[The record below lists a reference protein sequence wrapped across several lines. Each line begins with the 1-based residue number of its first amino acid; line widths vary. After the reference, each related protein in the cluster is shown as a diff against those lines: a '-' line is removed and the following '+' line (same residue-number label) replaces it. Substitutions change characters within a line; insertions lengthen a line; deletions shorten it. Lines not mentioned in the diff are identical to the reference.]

1 MSQSTSS
8 RFWAVLGAGIL
19 VIVGVG
25 IMLAVLGR
33 GPGENAPIPPSPS
46 PVPADNPA
54 VATVGDR
61 SIDRSLW
68 AETVLLDQVMSG
80 MAGQPAPTP
89 EDTLERLINEEMVLQ
104 AVPPEQ
110 APTAEQVEARIAT
123 LEQTWAVDDAAL
135 VRTLEKVGLTRAA
148 FERIVGRLLA
158 VEAGLETLQ
167 RQGYDTTAW
176 LEEQRASVDIVLNEE
191 LENVM
196 VVPYIPIA
204 QSTVATP
211 LPSPLSP
218 LPVPAT
224 ETPETQTY
232 VVPASM
238 PTLTPDFSIPEVAPD
253 FTLQRSNGGKFTL
266 SEQLTQGPVVLVF
279 FQRCG

>member
-1 MSQSTSS
+1 MNQSTSS

-19 VIVGVG
+19 VIAGVG

-46 PVPADNPA
+46 PVPADNPV

-61 SIDRSLW
+61 SIDESLW
-68 AETVLLDQVMSG
+68 TETVLLDQVMSG

-89 EDTLERLINEEMVLQ
+89 EETLERLINEELVLQ

-110 APTAEQVEARIAT
+110 APATEQVEARIAT
-123 LEQTWAVDDAAL
+123 LEQTWEVDDATL

-148 FERIVGRLLA
+148 FERVVGRLLA
-158 VEAGLETLQ
+158 VEASLETLQ

-176 LEEQRASVDIVLNEE
+176 LEEQRASVDIMLNEE

-196 VVPYIPIA
+196 AVPYIPIA

-224 ETPETQTY
+224 ETPQPQTY

-238 PTLTPDFSIPEVAPD
+238 PTPTPDFAIPEVAPD
-253 FTLQRSNGGKFTL
+253 FTLQRANGGEFTL
-266 SEQLTQGPVVLVF
+266 SEQLAQGPVVLIF
-279 FQRCG
+279 FQKCG

>member
-1 MSQSTSS
+1 
-8 RFWAVLGAGIL
+8 
-19 VIVGVG
+19 
-25 IMLAVLGR
+25 
-33 GPGENAPIPPSPS
+33 
-46 PVPADNPA
+46 
-54 VATVGDR
+54 
-61 SIDRSLW
+61 
-68 AETVLLDQVMSG
+68 VMSG

-89 EDTLERLINEEMVLQ
+89 EETLERLINEELVLQ

-110 APTAEQVEARIAT
+110 ASTAEQVEARIAT
-123 LEQTWAVDDAAL
+123 LEQTWEVDDATL
-135 VRTLEKVGLTRAA
+135 VSALEKAGLTRAA
-148 FERIVGRLLA
+148 FERVVGRLLA

-167 RQGYDTTAW
+167 SQGYDTTAW

-204 QSTVATP
+204 QSPVATS

-218 LPVPAT
+218 LPIPAT
-224 ETPETQTY
+224 ETSEPQTY

-238 PTLTPDFSIPEVAPD
+238 PSPTPNLAIPEVAPD

-266 SEQLTQGPVVLVF
+266 SEQLAQGPVVLVF
-279 FQRCG
+279 FQKCG

>member
-8 RFWAVLGAGIL
+8 RFWAILGAGIL
-19 VIVGVG
+19 VIAGVG

-33 GPGENAPIPPSPS
+33 GPGENAPIPPSP
-46 PVPADNPA
+46 VPADNPA

-61 SIDRSLW
+61 SIDQSLW
-68 AETVLLDQVMSG
+68 TETVLLDQVMSG

-89 EDTLERLINEEMVLQ
+89 EETLERLINEELVLQ

-110 APTAEQVEARIAT
+110 APTADQVEARIAA
-123 LEQTWAVDDAAL
+123 LEQTWEVDDATL
-135 VRTLEKVGLTRAA
+135 VSTLEKVGLTRAA
-148 FERIVGRLLA
+148 FERAVGRLLA

-167 RQGYDTTAW
+167 SQGYDTTAW

-191 LENVM
+191 LEHVM

-204 QSTVATP
+204 QSPVATP

-238 PTLTPDFSIPEVAPD
+238 PTPTPDFAIPEVAPD
-253 FTLQRSNGGKFTL
+253 FTLQRANGGKFTL
-266 SEQLTQGPVVLVF
+266 SEQLAQGPVVLVF
-279 FQRCG
+279 FQKCG